1 MSYEIRITKKTLK
14 ESAVL
19 LKKIIERRQQDTAR
33 QQLRDTIKQSKFN
46 HEQLAER
53 LNINPSTFSEK
64 INEKSPFWEHELI
77 RLADALGISIDQVL
91 FGQPFNRHHQYKAL
105 LDTLDQY
112 DLDTV
117 KLFYGVLET
126 IAPVPKQ
133 PKFKT
138 GRDRLRHRLQ
148 VIHYSDQDISQEL
161 GLHLDVFRRK
171 LKGEK
176 FNEHHLK
183 KLSDITSLTVDQ
195 ILFVKKANIQDQYDD
210 LIRLLEQYPSYTASA
225 LNELIKDF
233 QAPTKAPNK

>member
-1 MSYEIRITKKTLK
+1 MKN
-14 ESAVL
+14 V
-19 LKKIIERRQQDTAR
+19 IERRQQDSAR

-46 HEQLAER
+46 QEQLAEK

-64 INEKSPFWEHELI
+64 INEKSAFWEGELI
-77 RLADALGISIDQVL
+77 ILCDTLDITTDQAL
-91 FGQPFNRHHQYKAL
+91 FGQPFNRHHQYKEL

-112 DLDTV
+112 DLDTI
-117 KLFYGVLET
+117 KLLFGVLET
-126 IAPVPKQ
+126 IAPEHKQ
-133 PKFKT
+133 PRFKS
-138 GRDRLRHRLQ
+138 GRERLRHRLQ
-148 VIHYSDQDISQEL
+148 VIQYSDQAISNEL

-195 ILFVKKANIQDQYDD
+195 ILFVRKADKQDQYDD
-210 LIRLLEQYPSYTASA
+210 LIRLLEQYPTYTASA

-233 QAPTKAPNK
+233 QAPIKSLNNLTTPAD